1 MLTFKTNTLT
11 DLVIAIQYPGNSL
24 QVEGRGERV
33 DVGDCGAELAGVGV
47 LHLLPPPC
55 VSISVKIYLFNHSS
69 QNCKMPKYFVL

>member
-1 MLTFKTNTLT
+1 MLSSKTNTMT

-47 LHLLPPPC
+47 LHLLPPPG
-55 VSISVKIYLFNHSS
+55 VTIEVNSRGVTH
-69 QNCKMPKYFVL
+69 